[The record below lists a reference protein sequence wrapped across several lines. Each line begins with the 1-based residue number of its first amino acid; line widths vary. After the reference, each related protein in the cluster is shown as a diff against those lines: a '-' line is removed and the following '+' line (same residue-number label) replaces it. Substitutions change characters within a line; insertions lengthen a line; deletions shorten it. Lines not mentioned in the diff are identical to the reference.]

1 MSSAKL
7 PVTGVIVAG
16 GRASRMGGRDKAFAA
31 VGGEPIAVRTLRLFR
46 ELFPQVLVATNRPAP
61 YRALGVETVSDRFS
75 NAGPLAGIHTALL
88 ASRHAHAFV
97 TACDMPRLDADVI
110 RFLAA
115 RIGDADAIVPRWDD
129 DVEPLHAVYS
139 VRCLPTVEEHL
150 RSGRHALREFLASVR
165 VDYVSEA
172 ELRALPGA
180 AASLTNVNT
189 PEELAAA
196 GGCFATPPDPAAELV
211 DVVGDAGETIAV
223 VTRREMRARR
233 LPHRSAYVLVLNGR
247 DELFVHLRAASK
259 DVYPSHWDP
268 AIGGVLAA
276 GESFDDG
283 ARREAAEELGVAV
296 VPERLFPFHYA
307 DTATIVHGMVYRAR
321 HDGPFRLQPEEI
333 VRGEFMP
340 IERALELAA
349 REPFCPDGLA
359 VLQQAASNNLLRIAR
374 LSSAPS

>member
-1 MSSAKL
+1 MGTAKL
-7 PVTGVIVAG
+7 PVAGVIVAG

-31 VGGEPIAVRTLRLFR
+31 VGGEPIVVRTIRLFR
-46 ELFPQVLVATNRPAP
+46 ELFPQVLVVTNRPEP
-61 YRALGVETVSDRFS
+61 YRELGVDTVSDRFPGC
-75 NAGPLAGIHTALL
+75 GPLAGIHTALL
-88 ASRHAHAFV
+88 ASRYPHAFV
-97 TACDMPRLDADVI
+97 AACDMPGLDAGVI

-115 RIGDADAIVPRWDD
+115 RIGDADAIVPRWEG
-129 DVEPLHAVYS
+129 DVEPLHAVYAA
-139 VRCLPTVEEHL
+139 RCVPAIEAHL
-150 RSGRHALREFLASVR
+150 ASGRHALREFLGSVR

-189 PEELAAA
+189 PEELAAV
-196 GGCFATPPDPAAELV
+196 GGRFATRSDPGAELV

-223 VTRREMRARR
+223 ASRREMRARR
-233 LPHRSAYVLVLNGR
+233 LPHRSAYVLVFNAG

-296 VPERLFPFHYA
+296 EPERLFPFHYA
-307 DTATIVHGMVYRAR
+307 DAATVVHGMVYRAR
-321 HDGPFRLQPEEI
+321 HEGPFRLQPEEI

-340 IERALELAA
+340 LERVLALAA

-359 VLQQAASNNLLRIAR
+359 VLRDPRLRLGPR
-374 LSSAPS
+374 KN